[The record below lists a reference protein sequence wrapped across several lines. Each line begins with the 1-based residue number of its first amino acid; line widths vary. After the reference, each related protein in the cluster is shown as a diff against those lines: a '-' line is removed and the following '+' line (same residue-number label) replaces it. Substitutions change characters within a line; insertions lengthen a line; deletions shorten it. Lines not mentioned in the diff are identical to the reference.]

1 MMGSGK
7 DDVVV
12 RVAATRECGRRRFH
26 CFVRIARHSI
36 VGLNRV
42 QQPASGF
49 ELARYYYRM
58 YPNTAMFSTRRVRPD
73 TRQAQPATE

>member
-49 ELARYYYRM
+49 FTGAILLQDVPQYSNVLNAARQARY
-58 YPNTAMFSTRRVRPD
+58 TSS
-73 TRQAQPATE
+73 PASH